1 LFKSRKIMFLNSYS
15 PKLKKIK
22 KKKSF
27 LIIKYSLVASFILT
41 IITVFILSGKNTDTV
56 SFDDSFYEKRYAK
69 DKSEVR
75 IVSAKLI
82 GSDEKNRPYVITA
95 KSALKNSIKKNIM
108 ILYSVEA
115 DISLEKG
122 KWMLLQTKE
131 ASYDHDKKILSSQ
144 DIVKIYYNNGTSLE
158 SSNIDYNI
166 SSGLIKGNN
175 GITMFG
181 NWGIIESDSFS
192 FNIDNQ
198 KLKFFNN
205 PSMKIN

>member
-1 LFKSRKIMFLNSYS
+1 MFLNSYS

-27 LIIKYSLVASFILT
+27 QIIKYSLVASFILT

>member
-1 LFKSRKIMFLNSYS
+1 
-15 PKLKKIK
+15 
-22 KKKSF
+22 
-27 LIIKYSLVASFILT
+27 
-41 IITVFILSGKNTDTV
+41 
-56 SFDDSFYEKRYAK
+56 
-69 DKSEVR
+69 
-75 IVSAKLI
+75 
-82 GSDEKNRPYVITA
+82 
-95 KSALKNSIKKNIM
+95 M

-115 DISLEKG
+115 DISIEKG
-122 KWMLLQTKE
+122 KWLLLQTKE

-144 DIVKIYYNNGTSLE
+144 DLVKIYYNNGTSLE

-192 FNIDNQ
+192 FNINNQ